1 MTSFF
6 QEGPDKYFHQSR
18 LDCIL
23 VLVSRALSIYR
34 KDDTSPKGKESQG
47 TTSWKLGWL
56 TVSAVANSG
65 WYYKTFSISRVR
77 VLVAWYRVTIG
88 WEAVSLTVLDTDQK
102 SWIVPKSYSEV
113 CIESMDPDKYFH
125 QSRPNCILVLVSR
138 VLLTYR
144 KDDTSLKGQESRGT
158 TSWELGW
165 LTYSAVAD
173 SGWYYKTFSTCRVRV
188 LIAWY

>member
-77 VLVAWYRVTIG
+77 VLIAWYRVTIG
-88 WEAVSLTVLDTDQK
+88 WEASSMYLLLYWTQTRNLG
-102 SWIVPKSYSEV
+102 SY
-113 CIESMDPDKYFH
+113 
-125 QSRPNCILVLVSR
+125 QS
-138 VLLTYR
+138 
-144 KDDTSLKGQESRGT
+144 
-158 TSWELGW
+158 
-165 LTYSAVAD
+165 
-173 SGWYYKTFSTCRVRV
+173 
-188 LIAWY
+188 LIAKCVSNRWTLTNISTRVDLLAF